1 MLLTYPNGIALLHVL
16 VCFIL
21 FPLRHVYK
29 MPCTPL
35 QNVSLT
41 PLPLFSLSHF
51 HTFYFRHRF
60 FFTVQM
66 NICSFLILLSL
77 TIASP
82 LLPVDSALLPDFT
95 NFQLDPL
102 SNDETVVSSTS
113 DPGLVGQTQSPLP
126 GISTSQ
132 DTGPPII
139 DSWLDAVQVQPSFPS
154 SNSDMAGSRFEL
166 AQNSP
171 TAEKVAPAG
180 ERTVDA
186 VYLCCESKGED
197 KFLCDDSQR
206 W

>member
-1 MLLTYPNGIALLHVL
+1 
-16 VCFIL
+16 
-21 FPLRHVYK
+21 
-29 MPCTPL
+29 
-35 QNVSLT
+35 
-41 PLPLFSLSHF
+41 
-51 HTFYFRHRF
+51 
-60 FFTVQM
+60 M

-102 SNDETVVSSTS
+102 SNDETVVSSNS
-113 DPGLVGQTQSPLP
+113 DPGLVGQTQPPLP

-166 AQNSP
+166 AQNLP
-171 TAEKVAPAG
+171 AAEKAVPEKAAPAG
-180 ERTVDA
+180 ERTIDA

-197 KFLCDDSQR
+197 KFLCDDSHR